1 MRFLVL
7 RARSIV
13 LDGAGTITR
22 YFKMITEPFLTVG
35 KAKSGELVHIDTQY
49 SGQGDL
55 VCPFCSR
62 PLVAV
67 RGQVKIHH
75 FRHNGATC
83 RESRR
88 SLTLI
93 PGWDHFSLSL
103 PASIVVDLLQQTDK
117 PYYPSLR
124 HRRPESHARRMEDYG
139 LIEPAYRGGY
149 QLTETGQV
157 VPGLLSLSKFDS
169 WLRTRLQQ
177 RLGEKRELVAVGQ
190 LHPAH
195 FDVEAARQEQI
206 LSATLYLFELSTA
219 DGAMFYKVGRTRR
232 SVAQRLMEVIRDMT
246 LAYEVP
252 VNGRILKSIESA
264 GHVEKYTHWKYR
276 ASLLELG
283 QFQEYLQLSH
293 NDLRALKTELTRFQ
307 NSRSAFTEAEALI
320 ASGQWS
326 IELRP

>member
-1 MRFLVL
+1 M
-7 RARSIV
+7 
-13 LDGAGTITR
+13 
-22 YFKMITEPFLTVG
+22 
-35 KAKSGELVHIDTQY
+35 
-49 SGQGDL
+49 
-55 VCPFCSR
+55 VCPFCAR
-62 PLVAV
+62 QLVAV

-75 FRHNGATC
+75 FRHDGTTC
-83 RESRR
+83 RESTR
-88 SLTLI
+88 SLTLV

-103 PASIVVDLLQQTDK
+103 PASIVADLLQQTDK
-117 PYYPSLR
+117 SYYPSLR
-124 HRRPESHARRMEDYG
+124 NRRPESLARRMEDYG

-157 VPGLLSLSKFDS
+157 VPGLISLSKFDP

-177 RLGEKRELVAVGQ
+177 RLVEKRGQVAAGQ

-206 LSATLYLFELSTA
+206 LSATLYLFEISTA
-219 DGAMFYKVGRTRR
+219 DGAVFHKVGRTRR
-232 SVAQRLMEVIRDMT
+232 GVAERLVEVVRDVRQ
-246 LAYEVP
+246 AYEAP
-252 VNGRILKSIESA
+252 VQGRILKSIESA

-276 ASLLELG
+276 ASLLEIG
-283 QFQEYLQLSH
+283 QFQEYLQLIQS
-293 NDLRALKTELTRFQ
+293 DLRALKTELTRFK

>member
-1 MRFLVL
+1 
-7 RARSIV
+7 
-13 LDGAGTITR
+13 
-22 YFKMITEPFLTVG
+22 MITEPFLTVG
-35 KAKSGELVHIDTQY
+35 RARSGELVHIDTQY
-49 SGQGDL
+49 SGKGDL

-75 FRHNGATC
+75 FRHDGSTC

-103 PASIVVDLLQQTDK
+103 PASIVADLLQQTDK
-117 PYYPSLR
+117 SYFPSLR
-124 HRRPESHARRMEDYG
+124 HRRPESHARHMEDYG
-139 LIEPAYRGGY
+139 LIEQAYRGGY

-157 VPGLLSLSKFDS
+157 VPGLLSLSKFDP

-177 RLGEKRELVAVGQ
+177 RLVEKRGLVGAGQ

-206 LSATLYLFELSTA
+206 LSATLYLFELTTS
-219 DGAMFYKVGRTRR
+219 DGVVLHKVGRTRR
-232 SVAQRLMEVIRDMT
+232 GVTQRLVEVVRDVT
-246 LAYEVP
+246 QAYKAP
-252 VNGRILKSIESA
+252 VQGRILKSIEGA
-264 GHVEKYTHWKYR
+264 GHIEKYTHWKYR
-276 ASLLELG
+276 ASLFELG
-283 QFQEYLQLSH
+283 QFQEYLQLSQS
-293 NDLRALKTELTRFQ
+293 DLRALKTELTRFK

-320 ASGQWS
+320 AAGKWS
-326 IELRP
+326 I

>member
-1 MRFLVL
+1 
-7 RARSIV
+7 
-13 LDGAGTITR
+13 
-22 YFKMITEPFLTVG
+22 MITEPFLTVG

-49 SGQGDL
+49 SGKGDL

-75 FRHNGATC
+75 FRHDGTTC

-103 PASIVVDLLQQTDK
+103 PASIVADLLEKTDK
-117 PYYPSLR
+117 SYDPSLR
-124 HRRPESHARRMEDYG
+124 HRHPDTHARRMEDYG
-139 LIEPAYRGGY
+139 VIEPAYRGGY

-157 VPGLLSLSKFDS
+157 VPGLLSLSKFDT

-177 RLGEKRELVAVGQ
+177 RLEDKRHLVAAGQ

-206 LSATLYLFELSTA
+206 LSAALYLFELSTA
-219 DGAMFYKVGRTRR
+219 DGVVFHKVGRTRR
-232 SVAQRLMEVIRDMT
+232 GVEQRLLEVIRDVT
-246 LAYEVP
+246 QAYGVP
-252 VNGRILKSIESA
+252 VQGRILKSIESA
-264 GHVEKYTHWKYR
+264 GHIEKYTHWKYR
-276 ASLLELG
+276 ASLLEIG
-283 QFQEYLQLSH
+283 RFQEYLQLSQS
-293 NDLRALKTELTRFQ
+293 DLRALKTELTRFK
-307 NSRSAFTEAEALI
+307 NSRTTFTEAEALI
-320 ASGQWS
+320 ASGKWS
-326 IELRP
+326 IEPHPPEAPIRQDRF